1 MLQNTPYV
9 DISYKWAGGGLISTA
24 HDLTKFGNALL
35 TCYQFHAPNS
45 TATQCGHNN
54 DFILTKKGQ
63 LHQMTQSTDVPNL
76 NCILDPDTI
85 SMMWTPVV
93 FPYKTKADTGYGMG
107 WVVRNGSARMV
118 GGRGRPFYA
127 AHSGGAIGAS
137 SILVI
142 MPADTPSPN
151 DDNSITKT
159 RTRHDV
165 EFDCEGRCK
174 CVSSSKMVPKG
185 VVVAVL
191 FNLQEVSNIT
201 SLGVQIAEE
210 FLQIQS
216 HPQNVIRFCRNN
228 Y

>member
-1 MLQNTPYV
+1 
-9 DISYKWAGGGLISTA
+9 
-24 HDLTKFGNALL
+24 
-35 TCYQFHAPNS
+35 
-45 TATQCGHNN
+45 
-54 DFILTKKGQ
+54 
-63 LHQMTQSTDVPNL
+63 MTQSIASLDAPNL

-107 WVVRNGSARMV
+107 WVVRNGSARTV
-118 GGRGRPFYA
+118 GGRGQPFYA
-127 AHSGGAIGAS
+127 AHSGGAVGAS

-151 DDNSITKT
+151 NDNSITKT
-159 RTRHDV
+159 RTRFIEHEA
-165 EFDCEGRCK
+165 EFDCEERCK

-216 HPQNVIRFCRNN
+216 HPQNVIRFCHNN